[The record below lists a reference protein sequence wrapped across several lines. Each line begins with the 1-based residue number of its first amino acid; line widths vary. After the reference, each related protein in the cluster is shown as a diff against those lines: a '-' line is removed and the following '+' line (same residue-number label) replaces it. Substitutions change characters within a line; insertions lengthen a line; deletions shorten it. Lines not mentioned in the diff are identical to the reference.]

1 MRVLLISVNRER
13 DPYPVAPLGLGY
25 VAAALRAA
33 HHEPRVLDLCFSDD
47 VQGAIEAAVRDFA
60 PQAVGLGL
68 RNLDNVS
75 MVAPV
80 SYLDDLK
87 AAAALVRGLGVEHVF
102 VGGSGFSLVPE
113 GALEY
118 CGCSLGIV
126 GEGEVAL
133 PALCDRLEAGRSL
146 DGVPGLVR
154 RVDGGFVRTPT
165 VRWPWPELPRRPA
178 RDLVDGPRYL
188 SLGGMANLQTKR
200 GCAFQCV
207 YCTYPLLE
215 GRGMRLRDVEDLLG
229 EIQALVEEE
238 GADYIFFVDDVFNT
252 PPEYAARICR
262 GILDRRL
269 RFHWTGF
276 VNPRCADEALFAL
289 MRQAGCEG
297 VEFGLDVA
305 SEAMLRRLGKGFTV
319 AQILEASAAC
329 NRVGIPFAHYLLL
342 GGPGESRRTVQET
355 LEVMERA
362 DATAVFC
369 AAGMRIYPGTDLHR
383 IALDE
388 GVVQGTDSLL
398 MPTFYC
404 SAEVTGSLLE
414 TVRTHARQR
423 DNWIIVGL
431 QDAGMREMLTLAR
444 EYDLRG
450 PLWNYLGQFRRRQR
464 RMASRRAGGPDAEPL
479 ENGGTAEPRGQVR

>member
-47 VQGAIEAAVRDFA
+47 VRAEIEGAVREFK

-87 AAAALVRGLGVEHVF
+87 AAVGIARGLGVEHVF

-113 GALEY
+113 AALEY
-118 CGCSLGIV
+118 CGCALGIV
-126 GEGEVAL
+126 GEGELAV

-146 DGVPGLVR
+146 EDVPGLVR
-154 RVDGGFVRTPT
+154 QVDGGFVRNPA
-165 VRWPWPELPRRPA
+165 VQWPWQELPRRPA
-178 RDLVDGPRYL
+178 RDLIDGHRYL

-200 GCAFQCV
+200 GCTFQCV

-215 GRGMRLRDVEDLLG
+215 GRGMRLRDVEDILD
-229 EIQALVEEE
+229 EIQGLVEEQ
-238 GADYIFFVDDVFNT
+238 GADYIFFVDDVFTT
-252 PPEYAARICR
+252 PPEHAARLCQ

-276 VNPRCADEALFAL
+276 VNPRCTDEALFAL
-289 MRQAGCEG
+289 MRKAGCDG

-319 AQILEASAAC
+319 AQILESSAAC
-329 NRVGIPFAHYLLL
+329 RQVAMPFAHYLLL
-342 GGPGESRRTVQET
+342 GGPGETPETVQET
-355 LEVMERA
+355 LEVMDRSG
-362 DATAVFC
+362 ATAVFC

-383 IALDE
+383 IALEE
-388 GVVQGTDSLL
+388 GVVRATDSLL

-404 SAEVTGSLLE
+404 SPEVTGPLLE
-414 TVRTHARQR
+414 TVRARAEQR

-431 QDAGMREMLTLAR
+431 HEAGMREMLSLAR

-464 RMASRRAGGPDAEPL
+464 RMASRRPDEP
-479 ENGGTAEPRGQVR
+479 GAAPRGQAR